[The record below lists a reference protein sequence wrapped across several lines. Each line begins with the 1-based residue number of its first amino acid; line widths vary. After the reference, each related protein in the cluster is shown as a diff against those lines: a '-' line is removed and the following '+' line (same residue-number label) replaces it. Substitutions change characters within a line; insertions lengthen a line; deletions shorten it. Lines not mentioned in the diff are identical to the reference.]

1 MGRVSGQGREHRR
14 EAAGDREGASQRG
27 TSEERTDRGDGLD
40 SGARSGAPRGS
51 EPGTPTSAPE
61 RTYDVVVLGAGSSG
75 ENVADIVV
83 RGGLTAV
90 LVENELVGGECS
102 YWACMPSKALLRGT
116 EVLTEARAVDGAR
129 QAVIG
134 EHDVAATLAR
144 RDSFTSHWDDSGQVE
159 WVDGAG
165 IDLIRGTGRLDGERT
180 VVVTAD
186 DGTQTRLTARHAVA
200 VCTGSAAA
208 VPPIEGLRDIDP
220 WTPREA
226 TSAKE
231 VPGRLL
237 VVGGG
242 VVGCEM
248 ATAWSALGSR
258 VTLVELGERLLPP
271 LEPAAGEAVASAL
284 RNAGV
289 EVRLGT
295 GVTAARREGGEVVL
309 TTDGGELRGDEV
321 LVAVGRRARTG
332 DAGVETVGL
341 EPGKYLDV
349 DDTLQVVGL
358 PWLYGVGD
366 VNGRRQLTHMGKYQA
381 RQAGAAIVAR
391 ARGEEVDTS
400 DWSPFVAT
408 ADEHATPSVVFT
420 IPQVAGVGR
429 TSTEAEKA
437 GLPHR
442 VVEIPLKVAGSSLFA
457 DGYEGTAI
465 AVVDTDREVL
475 LGLTFIGPAV
485 GELLQAATIAVVGEV
500 PIRRLWHAVPAY
512 PTVSEIWLRLLE
524 AYRG

>member
-1 MGRVSGQGREHRR
+1 M
-14 EAAGDREGASQRG
+14 
-27 TSEERTDRGDGLD
+27 
-40 SGARSGAPRGS
+40 SGAP
-51 EPGTPTSAPE
+51 EK
-61 RTYDVVVLGAGSSG
+61 TYDVVVLGAGSTG

-90 LVENELVGGECS
+90 LVEKELVGGECS

-116 EVLTEARAVDGAR
+116 EVLAEARAVDGAR
-129 QAVIG
+129 QAVTG
-134 EHDVAATLAR
+134 DQDVAATLAR
-144 RDSFTSHWDDSGQVE
+144 RDAFTHHWDDSGQVE
-159 WVDGAG
+159 WVANAG
-165 IDLIRGTGRLDGERT
+165 IDLIRGAGRLVGERT
-180 VVVTAD
+180 VVVTAA
-186 DGTQTRLTARHAVA
+186 DGTETRLTARHAVA
-200 VCTGSAAA
+200 VCTGSEAA
-208 VPPIEGLRDIDP
+208 VPPIPGLREIEP

-242 VVGCEM
+242 VVGCELS
-248 ATAWSALGSR
+248 TAWRGLGAE

-271 LEPAAGEAVASAL
+271 LEPAAGEAVAASL
-284 RNAGV
+284 RDAGV
-289 EVRLGT
+289 DVRLDT
-295 GVTAARREGGEVVL
+295 GVTAARRDGAEVVL
-309 TTDGGELRGDEV
+309 TIGDDELRGDEV
-321 LVAVGRRARTG
+321 LVAVGRKARTT
-332 DAGVETVGL
+332 DIGVDTVGL

-349 DDTLQVVGL
+349 DATLRVDGV

-381 RQAGAAIVAR
+381 RQAGAAIAAR

-408 ADEHATPSVVFT
+408 ADEYATPSVVFT
-420 IPQVAGVGR
+420 HPQVASVGR
-429 TSTEAEKA
+429 TVAEAEKA

-442 VVEIPLKVAGSSLFA
+442 VVEYPLGKVAGASLFA

-465 AVVDTDREVL
+465 AVVDTEREVL
-475 LGLTFIGPAV
+475 LGMTFVGPGV
-485 GELLQAATIAVVGEV
+485 GEMLQAATVAVVGEV

-512 PTVSEIWLRLLE
+512 PTISEIWLRLLE
-524 AYRG
+524 TYRG

>member
-1 MGRVSGQGREHRR
+1 M
-14 EAAGDREGASQRG
+14 
-27 TSEERTDRGDGLD
+27 
-40 SGARSGAPRGS
+40 SGAP
-51 EPGTPTSAPE
+51 EK
-61 RTYDVVVLGAGSSG
+61 TYDVVVLGAGSTG

-90 LVENELVGGECS
+90 LVEKELVGGECS

-116 EVLTEARAVDGAR
+116 EVLAEARAVDGAR
-129 QAVIG
+129 QAVTG
-134 EHDVAATLAR
+134 EQDVAATLAR
-144 RDSFTSHWDDSGQVE
+144 RDAFTHHWDDSGQVE
-159 WVDGAG
+159 WVANAG
-165 IDLIRGTGRLDGERT
+165 IDLIRGAGRLVGERT
-180 VVVTAD
+180 VVVTAA
-186 DGTQTRLTARHAVA
+186 DGTETRLTARHAVA
-200 VCTGSAAA
+200 VCTGSEAA
-208 VPPIEGLRDIDP
+208 VPPIPGLREIEP

-242 VVGCEM
+242 VVGCELS
-248 ATAWSALGSR
+248 TAWRGLGAE

-271 LEPAAGEAVASAL
+271 LEPAAGEAVAASL
-284 RNAGV
+284 RDAGV
-289 EVRLGT
+289 DVRLDT
-295 GVTAARREGGEVVL
+295 GVTAARRDGAEVVL
-309 TTDGGELRGDEV
+309 TIGDDELRGDEV
-321 LVAVGRRARTG
+321 LVAVGRKARTT
-332 DAGVETVGL
+332 DIGVDTVGL

-349 DDTLQVVGL
+349 DATLRVDGV

-408 ADEHATPSVVFT
+408 ADEYATPSVVFT
-420 IPQVAGVGR
+420 HPQVASVGR
-429 TSTEAEKA
+429 TVAEAEKA

-442 VVEIPLKVAGSSLFA
+442 VVEYPLGKVAGASLFA

-465 AVVDTDREVL
+465 AVVDTEREVL
-475 LGLTFIGPAV
+475 LGVTFIGPGV
-485 GELLQAATIAVVGEV
+485 GEMLQAATVAVVGQV

-512 PTVSEIWLRLLE
+512 PTISEIWLRLLE
-524 AYRG
+524 TYRG